1 MLVICYILLILL
13 LVLLVA
19 MIRDRIKHPED
30 YPVPK
35 KRRKRPKHRRHS
47 KPPLTA
53 WTWWMYDD
61 MDSGHSSG
69 SRRKLYF
76 SKRRRFK

>member
-30 YPVPK
+30 YPAPK
-35 KRRKRPKHRRHS
+35 KRRKRSKHRRHS

-53 WTWWMYDD
+53 WTWWMYADR
-61 MDSGHSSG
+61 DSGNTFKSIW
-69 SRRKLYF
+69 RRYE
-76 SKRRRFK
+76 SKQRTRK